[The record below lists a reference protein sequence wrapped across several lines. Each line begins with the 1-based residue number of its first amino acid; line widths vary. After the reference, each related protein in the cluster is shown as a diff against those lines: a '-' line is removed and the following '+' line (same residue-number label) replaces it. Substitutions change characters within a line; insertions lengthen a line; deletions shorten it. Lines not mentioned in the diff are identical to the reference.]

1 MVKSL
6 AKSCALIAETLP
18 RADLSLVLYPTPAM
32 REALARLYAAILKF
46 IVRSIRW
53 YRKGRMQH
61 VLTSIAN
68 PWSLEYESELREVE
82 QHARSVDKLA
92 QSGSQAELRDAHLRI
107 SQLQTDLQAT
117 RGEIKSLASFVE
129 EKFREMTEFALST
142 SLGCRPAVNNIRSN
156 STCSEPIPPT
166 KNIRGHFLLQK
177 HHRPSSN
184 EPNP

>member
-6 AKSCALIAETLP
+6 AKSCALIAETLS

-46 IVRSIRW
+46 IVRSIQW
-53 YRKGRMQH
+53 YRKERMQH
-61 VLTSIAN
+61 FLSSIAN
-68 PWSLEYESELREVE
+68 PWSPEYESELREVE

-107 SQLQTDLQAT
+107 SQLQTNLQAT
-117 RGEIKSLASFVE
+117 REEIKSLTSFVE
-129 EKFREMTEFALST
+129 EKFREITGFALST
-142 SLGCRPAVNNIRSN
+142 LLGYGPIISNIRFN
-156 STCSEPIPPT
+156 STCSNPIPPT

-177 HHRPSSN
+177 HHCPSSN